1 MSLRCRTKPFM
12 QRAEKPYR
20 AINYLIDVFVISL
33 IMAFITWVDG
43 YHSKFLSWFVFF
55 LYYLLFEITTQRTFG
70 KMITKTY
77 VVGPRDEKPSV
88 RAIIL
93 RTVCRFFYL
102 DLISFLLG
110 TYGIHDGYSK
120 TRVIRKK

>member
-1 MSLRCRTKPFM
+1 MEIKMERT
-12 QRAEKPYR
+12 EKPYR
-20 AINYLIDVFVISL
+20 AINYLIDIFIISL

-43 YHSKFLSWFVFF
+43 YHSKLLSWLVFF
-55 LYYLLFEITTQRTFG
+55 LYYFFFEITTQRTIG

-77 VVGPRDEKPSV
+77 VVSTSDKKPSV
-88 RAIIL
+88 KAIIL

-102 DLISFLLG
+102 DLISFLFG

-120 TRVIRKK
+120 TRVVRRE